1 MGGKSQWNMDRLNK
15 YDYSQWKRGKSIAM
29 LVHEEVN
36 FCREVNLN
44 NLLYI
49 IYTCNNA
56 MYIYIY
62 VFKHVMYLCIY

>member
-1 MGGKSQWNMDRLNK
+1 MGGKSQWNMDRLKK
-15 YDYSQWKRGKSIAM
+15 YDYSHSQWKRGKSIAM

-49 IYTCNNA
+49 IYIYTCDNA
-56 MYIYIY
+56 MYIYIC
-62 VFKHVMYLCIY
+62 V